1 MFNLLP
7 EQEKKQIIE
16 EYKAR
21 RAIITLVF
29 IFAIGLIGVISIFP
43 AYILSSSKASEVVRN
58 IEAIRNSD
66 IFKEEAEL
74 SSKLSEANL
83 KLLALRPPKAQR
95 SVVSLFTS
103 VVDHKNA
110 DIRIDGFL
118 YTALPN
124 GTTRITVNGIAR
136 GRQDLSNF
144 VAELKKDPLLSK
156 VDLPVSSF
164 TKDQNADFSL
174 DITGS
179 F

>member
-29 IFAIGLIGVISIFP
+29 VFAIGLIGVISIFP
-43 AYILSSSKASEVVRN
+43 AYVLSSGKSQNVVRN
-58 IEAIRNSD
+58 IEAIRNSS
-66 IFKEEAEL
+66 IFQEEAEL

-83 KLLALRPPKAQR
+83 KLLALKPPKTQG
-95 SVVSLFTS
+95 SIVSLFS
-103 VVDHKNA
+103 SIIGHKNA
-110 DIRIDGFL
+110 DVRIDGFM
-118 YTALPN
+118 YSAPAV
-124 GTTRITVNGIAR
+124 GAAKITVHGIAR
-136 GRQDLSNF
+136 GRQNLSSF
-144 VAELKKDPLLSK
+144 VAELKKDPFFTK

-174 DITGS
+174 DITGT

>member
-43 AYILSSSKASEVVRN
+43 AYVLSSVKSQDVIRN
-58 IEAIRNSD
+58 IQSIRNSS
-66 IFKEEAEL
+66 IFQQETEL

-83 KLLALRPPKAQR
+83 KLLALKPPKTQG
-95 SVVSLFTS
+95 SVVSLFS
-103 VVDHKNA
+103 SIIEHKSA
-110 DIRIDGFL
+110 SIRIDGFM
-118 YTALPN
+118 YAVPADGN
-124 GTTRITVNGIAR
+124 AKITVHGIAQ
-136 GRQDLSNF
+136 GRQDLSAF
-144 VAELKKDPLLSK
+144 VAELKKDPFFSK

-174 DITGS
+174 EITGT